1 MSGNATYRHTNTA
14 VLSVCAVDAPVVVT
28 SDDFDQQLLPTYERV
43 GLKPG
48 MLARVAGI
56 HERRWWPQGISFT
69 EGAATAGSKALAEAG
84 VHPSQVGLMINT
96 SVSREHLEPS
106 MAVQIHHTMG
116 MPTSCINFDL
126 ANACLGF
133 VNGMQLAASMID
145 SGQIDYAV
153 IVNGES
159 SRHTQEVTI
168 ERLARPDATAADV
181 LSQFATLTLGSGAA
195 AMVLGRADRHP
206 EGHRI
211 VGGVTRAGTEHHN
224 LCVGDLEWMRTD
236 TRGLLV
242 AGIALAKDTWED
254 AKAEFDWSNM
264 DRYVAHQISQVHTK
278 AMCEALD
285 ISPDRLPLTFPTR
298 GNMGPAAVAF
308 TLATQ
313 VDSLSPGD
321 RVVMLGVGSGL
332 NVSCLEI
339 AW

>member
-28 SDDFDQQLLPTYERV
+28 SDDFDRQLLSTYDRV

-48 MLARVAGI
+48 MLAKLAGI
-56 HERRWWPQGISFT
+56 HERRWWPKGVSFT
-69 EGAATAGSKALAEAG
+69 EGAATAGAKALAEAG
-84 VHPSQVGLMINT
+84 VDPSRVGLMVNT

-106 MAVQIHHTMG
+106 VAVKIHHNLG
-116 MPTSCINFDL
+116 MPSSCINFDL

-153 IVNGES
+153 IVNAES
-159 SRHTQEVTI
+159 SRHTQEVTL
-168 ERLARPDATAADV
+168 ERLAGPDATAEDV
-181 LSQFATLTLGSGAA
+181 MSQFATLTLGSGAA

-211 VGGVTRAGTEHHN
+211 VGGVTRAATEHHN

-236 TRGLLV
+236 TRGLLD
-242 AGIALAKDTWED
+242 AGIALASDTWND
-254 AKAEFDWSNM
+254 AKAEFEWSNM

-278 AMCEALD
+278 AMCKALD
-285 ISPDRLPLTFPTR
+285 IPTDRLPLTFPTR
-298 GNMGPAAVAF
+298 GNMGPAAIAF
-308 TLATQ
+308 TLATE

-321 RVVMLGVGSGL
+321 RVVLLGVGSGL

>member
-28 SDDFDQQLLPTYERV
+28 SDDFDQQLLSTYERV

-48 MLARVAGI
+48 MLAKLAGI
-56 HERRWWPQGISFT
+56 HERRWWPEGVSFT
-69 EGAATAGSKALAEAG
+69 EGAATAGAKALAEAG
-84 VHPSQVGLMINT
+84 VDPSRVGLMVNT

-106 MAVQIHHTMG
+106 VAVEIHHNMG

-168 ERLARPDATAADV
+168 ERLAGPDATAEDV
-181 LSQFATLTLGSGAA
+181 MSQFATLTLGSGAA
-195 AMVLGRADRHP
+195 AMVLGRADVHP

-236 TRGLLV
+236 TRGLLE
-242 AGIALAKDTWED
+242 AGIALASDTWND
-254 AKAEFDWSNM
+254 AKAEFEWSNM

-278 AMCEALD
+278 AMCKALD
-285 ISPDRLPLTFPTR
+285 IPADRLPLTFPTR
-298 GNMGPAAVAF
+298 GNMGPAAIAF

-321 RVVMLGVGSGL
+321 RVVLLGVGSGL

>member
-28 SDDFDQQLLPTYERV
+28 SDDFDQQLLSTYERT

-48 MLARVAGI
+48 MLAKLAGI
-56 HERRWWPQGISFT
+56 HERRWWAQGVSFT

-84 VHPSQVGLMINT
+84 VDPSRVGLMVNT

-106 MAVQIHHTMG
+106 VAVEIHHNMG

-159 SRHTQEVTI
+159 SRHTQEVTLA
-168 ERLARPDATAADV
+168 RLAAPEATADDV
-181 LSQFATLTLGSGAA
+181 MSQFATLTLGSGAA

-211 VGGVTRAGTEHHN
+211 VGGVTRAGTQHHN

-236 TRGLLV
+236 TRGLLD
-242 AGIALAKDTWED
+242 AGIALASDTWND
-254 AKAEFDWSNM
+254 AKAEFEWSNM

-278 AMCEALD
+278 AMCKALD
-285 ISPDRLPLTFPTR
+285 IPADRLPLTFPTR
-298 GNMGPAAVAF
+298 GNMGPAAIAF

-313 VDSLSPGD
+313 VDSLTPGD
-321 RVVMLGVGSGL
+321 RVVLLGVGSGL